1 MQFNQLK
8 RREFITLLGSAA
20 AAWPVAARAQQPKR
34 VGVLM
39 NGVPANPSFREY
51 KTAWEQQLRKLG
63 WIDGQNLHIEYRWNE
78 GDAARGR
85 SYAAELV
92 ALAPDVILSSSTANL
107 IALQRLSPASP
118 IVFVQVSDPVT
129 QGFILSMA
137 RPGGNITG
145 FAAYEFTIGAKWLDL
160 LKQLVPAID
169 HVGVMSNPQTAPQSK
184 LFMDSIEA
192 AAPTFGVKVVAT
204 LVNSVSDIETAFAN
218 MSRQPNGGMVFPT
231 DSFTGIHRKLIFDL
245 ATRHR
250 LPAIYSNV
258 THVQEGGLM
267 GYAIDYVEQFR
278 QAAIYVDRI
287 LKGTKAGD
295 LPVQTPTKYVLA
307 INLKTVRAL
316 GIEVPLSLLLIANEQ
331 IE

>member
-1 MQFNQLK
+1 MR
-8 RREFITLLGSAA
+8 RREFITLLGGA
-20 AAWPVAARAQQPKR
+20 AAWPLAARAQQPKR

-39 NGVPANPSFREY
+39 NGVATNPVAQAY
-51 KTAWEQQLRKLG
+51 KTAWAQQLRKLG

-78 GDAARGR
+78 GNATLAR

-107 IALQRLSPASP
+107 IALQRLSPTTP

-129 QGFILSMA
+129 QGFILSMP

-169 HVGVMSNPQTAPQSK
+169 RVGVMSNPQTAPQSK
-184 LFMDSIEA
+184 FFMSSIEA
-192 AAPTFGVKVVAT
+192 AAPTFGVKVVAAP
-204 LVNSVSDIETAFAN
+204 VESVSDIETAFAN
-218 MSRQPNGGMVFPT
+218 LSRQPNSGMVFPT
-231 DSFTGIHRKLIFDL
+231 DSFTGVHRKLIFDL

-250 LPAIYSNV
+250 LPAIYANV
-258 THVQEGGLM
+258 AHVREGGLM

-287 LKGTKAGD
+287 FKGTKAGD
-295 LPVQTPTKYVLA
+295 LPVQTPTKYSLA
-307 INLKTVRAL
+307 INLKAARAL
-316 GIEVPLSLLLIANEQ
+316 DIELPLSLLLIADEQ